1 MKRLLFLVTGVFCFT
16 LLTAQTG
23 TNQVKKGPPDINS
36 ISLRE
41 NSRDQKMILRDNMHH
56 KLVLQRKQFIMKR
69 NQMMM
74 HRKMQMQK
82 RRKQM
87 NQNKM
92 RQKRIQQL
100 MLQRRKRMHQ

>member
-1 MKRLLFLVTGVFCFT
+1 MKRLLFLATGIFCFT
-16 LLTAQTG
+16 LLTAQTE

-56 KLVLQRKQFIMKR
+56 KLVLQRKQFMMKR
-69 NQMMM
+69 NQMMRQ
-74 HRKMQMQK
+74 RKMQMQK
-82 RRKQM
+82 QRKQM

-92 RQKRIQQL
+92 RQKRIQRL
-100 MLQRRKRMHQ
+100 MLQRRKRMNQ